1 VYLVVLKIKR
11 GNLKMKLSAEDFRK
25 LSKEEQEKIMETIR
39 NPPDNLP
46 IEYTDESIV
55 SKEVLNWTPEQVEA
69 YNKQYERISKY

>member
-1 VYLVVLKIKR
+1 
-11 GNLKMKLSAEDFRK
+11 MKLSAEDFRK